1 MVALGLVF
9 AGYHLRNSYFYQDQ
23 WDGISRALH
32 MRPVQAMTTS
42 INGHFMILDYWIHRL
57 QVSAFGLQSHSFNI
71 VCMLAALLSLNLVLV
86 YGFRTLGLSGA
97 TSSLT
102 ATVLTYMGAGAQDFL
117 YVAQISPILSIA
129 VGLLAV
135 FYVVGHEPS
144 QYAGF
149 VFGIGI
155 FASVLLD
162 SGMASIVF
170 PAALIVVYCR
180 WSLRFIW
187 SIAPSLLFLCIWY
200 LTADLSPH
208 FESTKYQQITFGF
221 HLFLESIGSIVGSG
235 QVAGLFLVF
244 MFGVIARIGLQ
255 QKIFSRVEK
264 TVCLAFLGSTALT
277 VTAISIARAGV
288 PQFTLFEA
296 NRYAHDIAIPFVLAF
311 IPLGTVFFRSLA
323 LQLPDIKN
331 LYIVR
336 FLPLFLFA
344 FVVISTQPTFDQY
357 EGSFTAN
364 NIKVHQLVQE
374 SVQVISQGC
383 PAGTTLDTTSRP
395 IGWLSPQVT
404 TQLLFDLMTR
414 DSLRADDTITPSQ
427 EILDAMCLPP
437 SN

>member
-1 MVALGLVF
+1 
-9 AGYHLRNSYFYQDQ
+9 
-23 WDGISRALH
+23 
-32 MRPVQAMTTS
+32 
-42 INGHFMILDYWIHRL
+42 
-57 QVSAFGLQSHSFNI
+57 
-71 VCMLAALLSLNLVLV
+71 
-86 YGFRTLGLSGA
+86 
-97 TSSLT
+97 
-102 ATVLTYMGAGAQDFL
+102 
-117 YVAQISPILSIA
+117 
-129 VGLLAV
+129 
-135 FYVVGHEPS
+135 
-144 QYAGF
+144 
-149 VFGIGI
+149 
-155 FASVLLD
+155 
-162 SGMASIVF
+162 
-170 PAALIVVYCR
+170 
-180 WSLRFIW
+180 
-187 SIAPSLLFLCIWY
+187 

-244 MFGVIARIGLQ
+244 LFGVIARIGLQ
-255 QKIFSRVEK
+255 QKMFSRVEK

-277 VTAISIARAGV
+277 VIAISIARAGV

-296 NRYAHDIAIPFVLAF
+296 NRYAHDIAIPFVIAF
-311 IPLGTVFFRSLA
+311 NPLGTVFFRSLA

-404 TQLLFDLMTR
+404 TQLLIDLMTR

-427 EILDAMCLPP
+427 ETLDIMCLLP